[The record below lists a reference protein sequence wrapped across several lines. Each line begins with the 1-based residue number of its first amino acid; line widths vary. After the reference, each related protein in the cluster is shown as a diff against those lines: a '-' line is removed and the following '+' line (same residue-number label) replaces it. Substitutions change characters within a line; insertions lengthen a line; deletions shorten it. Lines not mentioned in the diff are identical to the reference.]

1 MNRKFYFSFI
11 AFALTLIATVA
22 FVVGHG
28 ARAASPSAALSALPA
43 SDFVVVVDAQRALG
57 ETLPAILA
65 GNPALL
71 AKMNA
76 ELEEFEKKTGINP
89 RLFDSLAVGGR
100 FDASRSNTSHAVLVA
115 HGSFKADEVLAAAF
129 ATAKTEGHQFQ
140 KEEQIYEG
148 KTIFVIS
155 SAAQRKDES
164 GVGKIPTT
172 PPLRAPQL
180 PAAGIK
186 VDPAL
191 YKSQP
196 YDRFGDPRS
205 NVKNSGGSVD
215 TKKDSGSGVGFG
227 PRKDAGVSDLE
238 VLEGKN
244 SATLYPKSGSDKFAI
259 TILDSNTLAMGDL
272 ESVRASIDASMGRN
286 RVDEEL
292 AELAT
297 RTPNAV
303 ISFSGRLPQSASE
316 KSEASGGGGSPF
328 AKYVASIREFYGSF
342 DVNGSESETN
352 INLRTEN
359 ADQANDLSQAI
370 NSFKALANLGLS
382 QSADSATQRD
392 AFAAALKGV
401 SITAQDNEV
410 RIAVK
415 IPQASL
421 APLIR
426 FH

>member
-43 SDFVVVVDAQRALG
+43 SDFIVVVDAQRALS
-57 ETLPAILA
+57 ETLPTILA

-129 ATAKTEGHQFQ
+129 ARAKTEGHQFQ

-180 PAAGIK
+180 PVAGIK

-191 YKSQP
+191 YKDLP
-196 YDRFGDPRS
+196 YDRFGNPRS
-205 NVKNSGGSVD
+205 NVKNSGVD

-227 PRKDAGVSDLE
+227 PRKDTGVSDLE

-244 SATLYPKSGSDKFAI
+244 SATLYPKSASDKFAI
-259 TILDSNTLAMGDL
+259 AILDSNTLAMGDL

-286 RVDEEL
+286 RVDDEL
-292 AELAT
+292 VELAT

-316 KSEASGGGGSPF
+316 KSEASGGDNPF

-359 ADQANDLSQAI
+359 ADQASDLSQAI
-370 NSFKALANLGLS
+370 NSFKSLANLGIS
-382 QSADSATQRD
+382 QSAGSATQRD

-401 SITAQDNEV
+401 SITAQNNEV
-410 RIAVK
+410 RIAVR